1 MPKSAQFMDDVNVH
15 FWYKS
20 VIQKINLHSFGYFLL
35 VYFTNSQWHT
45 AKFITLPWYDFI
57 NEKGRQEVQS

>member
-35 VYFTNSQWHT
+35 GYFTNSQLRT

-57 NEKGRQEVQS
+57 NEKGYQEVQS